1 MDVKLEGEFL
11 EKFKAISDEAKLS
24 PERAAQFILEQFVQQ
39 PGGRIY
45 AGSWRRGNVDD
56 KKGFRFAIQWPFK
69 SGFTKKKGDEI

>member
-11 EKFKAISDEAKLS
+11 EKFKVIADEAELS
-24 PERAAQFILEQFVQQ
+24 VEVAAAIILEQFVEQ

-45 AGSWRRGNVDD
+45 VGRWKRGTVDD
-56 KKGFRFAIQWPFK
+56 KKGFRFAVQWPFK

>member
-11 EKFKAISDEAKLS
+11 EKFKVIADEAELS
-24 PERAAQFILEQFVQQ
+24 VEVAAAIILEQFVKQ

-45 AGSWRRGNVDD
+45 VGRWKRGTVDD
-56 KKGFRFAIQWPFK
+56 KKGFRFAVQWPFK